1 MRYSSIFIGAGL
13 LALLIGEGFGIW
25 MSQDLDR
32 FSLHPAHAHLNLAGW
47 VTLALYGLIHGAYP
61 ELATAKLAPAQCA
74 LAILGAYIMAPGIL
88 IAITSGDQN
97 QTWAIV
103 GALGVTLGTLLF
115 AVMFVGKVM
124 TRGSAAKPAM
134 A

>member
-1 MRYSSIFIGAGL
+1 LRYASIFIGAGL

-25 MSQDLDR
+25 MSQNPDR

-47 VTLALYGLIHGAYP
+47 VTLALYGLIHRAFP
-61 ELATAKLAPAQCA
+61 VLATAKLAPAQCA
-74 LAILGAYIMAPGIL
+74 LAIVGAYVMAPGIL
-88 IAITSGDQN
+88 IAILSGEQN
-97 QTWAIV
+97 PTFAII

-115 AVMFVGKVM
+115 AVMFVGMVM
-124 TRGSAAKPAM
+124 LPKSAPAM